1 MNQDLRFSTT
11 LHMLMH
17 LLRADTPVTSQV
29 LAECAATNPVVIRRT
44 MAELRARGVVI
55 STRGRG
61 GGWILAKPAEEVTM
75 RDVYE
80 CVAPGNMFSF
90 GFRDVNSGCHLVG
103 AVDTLLGDI
112 QQDMERMYLERLQ
125 QVTLADIFATVH
137 YTA

>member
-29 LAECAATNPVVIRRT
+29 LAECAVTNPVVIRRT

-61 GGWILAKPAEEVTM
+61 GGWILAKPAAEVTM

-90 GFRDVNSGCHLVG
+90 GFRDVNSGCRLVG
-103 AVDTLLGDI
+103 AVDTLLDDI

-125 QVTLADIFATVH
+125 QVTLADIFATIH
-137 YTA
+137 HTA